1 MFSNIIN
8 KKIIILCIIIYY
20 YIFFDEPRA
29 EDESG
34 YQIII
39 GKNILQTLHYV
50 CTGICRDG
58 SRVVGNI
65 GVFQEPK
72 EMRSV
77 PMLSR
82 CMGKGINNCNVQ
94 LFSRRGSNVINS
106 SAFISS
112 YYHNKHTY
120 VRQNIYNTYL

>member
-1 MFSNIIN
+1 M
-8 KKIIILCIIIYY
+8 LL

-39 GKNILQTLHYV
+39 GKNILQTLRYV

-65 GVFQEPK
+65 GVFREPK
-72 EMRSV
+72 MRCPYRPV
-77 PMLSR
+77 VWAKELIIAM
-82 CMGKGINNCNVQ
+82 
-94 LFSRRGSNVINS
+94 FNS
-106 SAFISS
+106 FRAV
-112 YYHNKHTY
+112 K
-120 VRQNIYNTYL
+120 